1 MPLILVADDDRMISL
16 LVCAIVRRQG
26 WEAEATFDVAQT
38 VSRASRSPLPDA
50 IVLDMNL
57 GDGTARDVVGALRA
71 TPATTELPVILLT
84 GAGEEQLRALSAS
97 PSVVAVLSKPVE
109 PEAVVSAVQRV
120 LDRAGEPSRRG
131 SRDATL

>member
-16 LVCAIVRRQG
+16 LVCAILRRQG
-26 WEAEATFDVAQT
+26 WEVDATFDVTQT
-38 VSRASRSPLPDA
+38 VARANREPLPDA

-84 GAGEEQLRALSAS
+84 GAGEEQLRVVSAS
-97 PSVVAVLSKPVE
+97 ASIAAVLSKPVE
-109 PEAVVSAVQRV
+109 PDAIVSAVQRV
-120 LDRAGEPSRRG
+120 LGRTGEPKG
-131 SRDATL
+131 